1 MRLAPFTV
9 YVSFYILPKNW
20 IMIYLVKIKN
30 TNWVKVGYASN
41 IESRIASYKTSM
53 PKDIIEYIRYMDGT
67 RKDEKD
73 YHYRFQEYREH
84 PGSEWMCLPEEH
96 LKEIESEFEVGLSA
110 NLLKV
115 YKPSK
120 KLFAGER
127 KVKWYDEHIDEL
139 IGLCKS
145 GMSLNKA
152 AKQLGIKN
160 DEWITYTNRRCEK
173 EKGIK
178 LSHIWRK

>member
-1 MRLAPFTV
+1 
-9 YVSFYILPKNW
+9 
-20 IMIYLVKIKN
+20 MIYLVKIKN

-41 IESRIASYKTSM
+41 IEARIASYKTSM
-53 PKDIIEYIRYMDGT
+53 PKDIIEYIFYMDGT

-84 PGSEWMCLPEEH
+84 SGSEWMNLPDDY
-96 LKEIESEFEVGLSA
+96 LSDLISEFSSGTSVDLS
-110 NLLKV
+110 KT
-115 YKPSK
+115 YKRKERPK
-120 KLFAGER
+120 KNASER
-127 KVKWYDEHIDEL
+127 KVKWYDEHIDE
-139 IGLCKS
+139 IIDLCKS

-152 AKQLGIKN
+152 AKKFSVKN